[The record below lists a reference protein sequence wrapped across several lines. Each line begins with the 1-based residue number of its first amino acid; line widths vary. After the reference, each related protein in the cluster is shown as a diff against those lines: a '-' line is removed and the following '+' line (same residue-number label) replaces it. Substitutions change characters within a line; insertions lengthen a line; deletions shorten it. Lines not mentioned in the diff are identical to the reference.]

1 MIHRWTSSDVAE
13 SLEEFLE
20 PGKTYRLVEKSPE
33 PGYSYAEDVTFTVN
47 EDGTVDRVIMVDKPT
62 RIVLSKKKITNSE
75 ELPGAL
81 LQVVDKDGNVVEEW
95 ISTDKP
101 HEIVA
106 KLVVDESYVLREVRP
121 ADGWAYAEDVPFRVS
136 HDGTVDQVK
145 MEDKPT
151 HVVVSKKKITGK
163 EELPGCHL
171 VIKDKNGNVVDEW
184 TSSTIPHEIVAKLIA
199 GETYTLI
206 EIRPADGYS
215 VAESIEFTVSKD
227 GSVDMVEM
235 FDDVTHVEFGKVN
248 PNGTLLSGGQIQ
260 IKDLDGNVLVDFV
273 PDGTVYRVDG
283 VLKAG
288 ETYVIHEVSA
298 PGGYRVSEDQEFIMP
313 LGQET
318 KEIRFVN
325 FAINGGGGGGGT
337 TPGKRQLS
345 IRKYDPVN
353 QIGVAGAKLTV
364 YSADGSL
371 YLKGITDES
380 GYLTFAMPADG
391 TYTYQETEA
400 PAGYYLNPAVQYLY
414 IKDGKVTNPENRT
427 LYDYPNVEVILEK
440 KDSEDGTA
448 VPDTL
453 LQVTDPAGL
462 VVFHGRTDEAGACKV
477 PAGKAGT
484 YRIVEI
490 EPANGYERSE
500 APWQFLVSYD
510 GTIAGETTLYNEKI
524 DKRVG
529 IGRIYAHYESTNGS
543 SGSYGLGV
551 PDWLKQPKAGDTTDS
566 FKWYVLATIFAM
578 GAGGLVLIGRRK
590 GKKKD
595 DEA

>member
-1 MIHRWTSSDVAE
+1 
-13 SLEEFLE
+13 
-20 PGKTYRLVEKSPE
+20 
-33 PGYSYAEDVTFTVN
+33 
-47 EDGTVDRVIMVDKPT
+47 
-62 RIVLSKKKITNSE
+62 
-75 ELPGAL
+75 
-81 LQVVDKDGNVVEEW
+81 
-95 ISTDKP
+95 
-101 HEIVA
+101 
-106 KLVVDESYVLREVRP
+106 
-121 ADGWAYAEDVPFRVS
+121 
-136 HDGTVDQVK
+136 

-453 LQVTDPAGL
+453 LQVTDPAGQ

>member
-1 MIHRWTSSDVAE
+1 
-13 SLEEFLE
+13 
-20 PGKTYRLVEKSPE
+20 
-33 PGYSYAEDVTFTVN
+33 
-47 EDGTVDRVIMVDKPT
+47 MVD
-62 RIVLSKKKITNSE
+62 
-75 ELPGAL
+75 
-81 LQVVDKDGNVVEEW
+81 EW
-95 ISTDKP
+95 VSTDQP
-101 HEIVA
+101 HEIKE
-106 KLVVDESYVLREVRP
+106 KLIADEEYTLREIRP
-121 ADGWAYAEDVPFRVS
+121 ADGWAYAEDIPFKVS

-151 HVVVSKKKITGK
+151 HVVISKQEITGSK
-163 EELPGCHL
+163 ELPGCHL
-171 VIKDKNGNVVDEW
+171 VIKDKNGKVVDEW
-184 TSSTIPHEIVAKLIA
+184 TSSTTPHEIEAKLIA

-215 VAESIEFTVSKD
+215 VAENIEFTVSKD

-260 IKDLDGNVLVDFV
+260 IKDLNGNVLVDFV
-273 PDGTVYRVDG
+273 PDGTVYWIDG

-325 FAINGGGGGGGT
+325 YAISGGGGGGGT

-364 YSADGSL
+364 YTSDGSL

-380 GYLTFAMPADG
+380 GYLTFAMPVDG

-400 PAGYYLNPAVQYLY
+400 PAGYYLNSSVQYLY
-414 IKDGKVTNPENRT
+414 IKDGKVTNLENRT

-448 VPDTL
+448 VSDTL
-453 LQVTDPAGL
+453 LQVIDPDGQ
-462 VVFHGRTDEAGACKV
+462 VVFHGRTDETGVCKIL
-477 PAGKAGT
+477 AGKAGI

-510 GTIAGETTLYNEKI
+510 GTIAGETTLYNEKT
-524 DKRVG
+524 DKKVG

-566 FKWYVLATIFAM
+566 FKWYVLATIFVI

>member
-1 MIHRWTSSDVAE
+1 
-13 SLEEFLE
+13 
-20 PGKTYRLVEKSPE
+20 
-33 PGYSYAEDVTFTVN
+33 
-47 EDGTVDRVIMVDKPT
+47 
-62 RIVLSKKKITNSE
+62 
-75 ELPGAL
+75 
-81 LQVVDKDGNVVEEW
+81 
-95 ISTDKP
+95 
-101 HEIVA
+101 
-106 KLVVDESYVLREVRP
+106 
-121 ADGWAYAEDVPFRVS
+121 
-136 HDGTVDQVK
+136 
-145 MEDKPT
+145 
-151 HVVVSKKKITGK
+151 
-163 EELPGCHL
+163 
-171 VIKDKNGNVVDEW
+171 
-184 TSSTIPHEIVAKLIA
+184 
-199 GETYTLI
+199 
-206 EIRPADGYS
+206 
-215 VAESIEFTVSKD
+215 
-227 GSVDMVEM
+227 MVEM

-427 LYDYPNVEVILEK
+427 LYDYPNVEVILKK

-453 LQVTDPAGL
+453 LQVTDPAGQ

>member
-1 MIHRWTSSDVAE
+1 MERVKAITEDFLRVELRNTQPEVYYIPEGKILTPAAREYLQQRKIKVAAGGQPA
-13 SLEEFLE
+13 E
-20 PGKTYRLVEKSPE
+20 PAPAAAPAAQPVVPTVMCAPE
-33 PGYSYAEDVTFTVN
+33 PPKPKY
-47 EDGTVDRVIMVDKPT
+47 VDYETGAYYMEKP
-62 RIVLSKKKITNSE
+62 E
-75 ELPGAL
+75 
-81 LQVVDKDGNVVEEW
+81 
-95 ISTDKP
+95 
-101 HEIVA
+101 H
-106 KLVVDESYVLREVRP
+106 
-121 ADGWAYAEDVPFRVS
+121 
-136 HDGTVDQVK
+136 
-145 MEDKPT
+145 MT
-151 HVVVSKKKITGK
+151 H
-163 EELPGCHL
+163 L
-171 VIKDKNGNVVDEW
+171 
-184 TSSTIPHEIVAKLIA
+184 
-199 GETYTLI
+199 Y
-206 EIRPADGYS
+206 
-215 VAESIEFTVSKD
+215 
-227 GSVDMVEM
+227 
-235 FDDVTHVEFGKVN
+235 
-248 PNGTLLSGGQIQ
+248 
-260 IKDLDGNVLVDFV
+260 GNVLVDFV
-273 PDGTVYRVDG
+273 PDGTVYRIDG

-337 TPGKRQLS
+337 SPGKRQLS

-353 QIGVAGAKLTV
+353 QIGVAGAELTV
-364 YSADGSL
+364 YSVDGSL

-380 GYLTFAMPADG
+380 GYLIFTMPTDG

-400 PAGYYLNPAVQYLY
+400 PAGYYLNPTVQYLY

-453 LQVTDPAGL
+453 LQVTDPDGQ
-462 VVFHGRTDEAGACKV
+462 VVFHGRTDETGECKV
-477 PAGKAGT
+477 LAGKAGT

-510 GTIAGETTLYNEKI
+510 GTIAGETTLYNEKT
-524 DKRVG
+524 DKKVG

-566 FKWYVLATIFAM
+566 FKWYVLATIFAI
-578 GAGGLVLIGRRK
+578 GAGGLVFIGRRK

>member
-1 MIHRWTSSDVAE
+1 
-13 SLEEFLE
+13 
-20 PGKTYRLVEKSPE
+20 
-33 PGYSYAEDVTFTVN
+33 
-47 EDGTVDRVIMVDKPT
+47 
-62 RIVLSKKKITNSE
+62 
-75 ELPGAL
+75 
-81 LQVVDKDGNVVEEW
+81 
-95 ISTDKP
+95 
-101 HEIVA
+101 
-106 KLVVDESYVLREVRP
+106 
-121 ADGWAYAEDVPFRVS
+121 
-136 HDGTVDQVK
+136 
-145 MEDKPT
+145 
-151 HVVVSKKKITGK
+151 
-163 EELPGCHL
+163 
-171 VIKDKNGNVVDEW
+171 
-184 TSSTIPHEIVAKLIA
+184 
-199 GETYTLI
+199 
-206 EIRPADGYS
+206 
-215 VAESIEFTVSKD
+215 
-227 GSVDMVEM
+227 
-235 FDDVTHVEFGKVN
+235 
-248 PNGTLLSGGQIQ
+248 
-260 IKDLDGNVLVDFV
+260 
-273 PDGTVYRVDG
+273 
-283 VLKAG
+283 
-288 ETYVIHEVSA
+288 
-298 PGGYRVSEDQEFIMP
+298 MP

-325 FAINGGGGGGGT
+325 YAISSGGGGGGT

-353 QIGVAGAKLTV
+353 QIGVAGAELTV
-364 YSADGSL
+364 YSVDGSL

-380 GYLTFAMPADG
+380 GYLIFTMPTDG

-400 PAGYYLNPAVQYLY
+400 PAGYYLNPTVQYLY

-453 LQVTDPAGL
+453 LQVTDPDGQ
-462 VVFHGRTDEAGACKV
+462 VVFHGRTDETGECKV
-477 PAGKAGT
+477 LAGKAGT

-490 EPANGYERSE
+490 EPANGYELSE

-510 GTIAGETTLYNEKI
+510 GTIAGETTLYNEKT
-524 DKRVG
+524 DKKVG

-566 FKWYVLATIFAM
+566 FKWYVLATIFAI

>member
-1 MIHRWTSSDVAE
+1 M
-13 SLEEFLE
+13 
-20 PGKTYRLVEKSPE
+20 
-33 PGYSYAEDVTFTVN
+33 
-47 EDGTVDRVIMVDKPT
+47 
-62 RIVLSKKKITNSE
+62 
-75 ELPGAL
+75 
-81 LQVVDKDGNVVEEW
+81 LQVIDKNGNVVDEW
-95 ISTDKP
+95 FSTDQP
-101 HEIVA
+101 HEIKE
-106 KLVVDESYVLREVRP
+106 KLIADEEYTLREVRP
-121 ADGWAYAEDVPFRVS
+121 ADGWAYAEDIPFKVS

-353 QIGVAGAKLTV
+353 QIGVAGAKLLFTV
-364 YSADGSL
+364 RRAVF
-371 YLKGITDES
+371 KR
-380 GYLTFAMPADG
+380 
-391 TYTYQETEA
+391 
-400 PAGYYLNPAVQYLY
+400 YY
-414 IKDGKVTNPENRT
+414 G
-427 LYDYPNVEVILEK
+427 
-440 KDSEDGTA
+440 
-448 VPDTL
+448 
-453 LQVTDPAGL
+453 
-462 VVFHGRTDEAGACKV
+462 
-477 PAGKAGT
+477 
-484 YRIVEI
+484 
-490 EPANGYERSE
+490 
-500 APWQFLVSYD
+500 
-510 GTIAGETTLYNEKI
+510 
-524 DKRVG
+524 
-529 IGRIYAHYESTNGS
+529 
-543 SGSYGLGV
+543 
-551 PDWLKQPKAGDTTDS
+551 
-566 FKWYVLATIFAM
+566 
-578 GAGGLVLIGRRK
+578 
-590 GKKKD
+590 
-595 DEA
+595 

>member
-1 MIHRWTSSDVAE
+1 
-13 SLEEFLE
+13 
-20 PGKTYRLVEKSPE
+20 
-33 PGYSYAEDVTFTVN
+33 
-47 EDGTVDRVIMVDKPT
+47 
-62 RIVLSKKKITNSE
+62 
-75 ELPGAL
+75 
-81 LQVVDKDGNVVEEW
+81 
-95 ISTDKP
+95 
-101 HEIVA
+101 
-106 KLVVDESYVLREVRP
+106 
-121 ADGWAYAEDVPFRVS
+121 
-136 HDGTVDQVK
+136 

-171 VIKDKNGNVVDEW
+171 VIKDKNGNVDEW
-184 TSSTIPHEIVAKLIA
+184 TSSTTPHEIVAKLIA

-206 EIRPADGYS
+206 EIRPEDGYS
-215 VAESIEFTVSKD
+215 VAENIEFTVSKD
-227 GSVDMVEM
+227 GSIDMVEM

-248 PNGTLLSGGQIQ
+248 PNGTLLSGGRIQ
-260 IKDLDGNVLVDFV
+260 IKDLYGNVLVDFV
-273 PDGTVYRVDG
+273 PDGTVYRIDG

-325 FAINGGGGGGGT
+325 YAISSGGGGGGT

-353 QIGVAGAKLTV
+353 QIGVAGAELTV
-364 YSADGSL
+364 YSVDGSL

-380 GYLTFAMPADG
+380 GYLIFTMPTDG

-400 PAGYYLNPAVQYLY
+400 PAGYYLNPTVQYLY

-453 LQVTDPAGL
+453 LQVTDPAGQ

>member
-1 MIHRWTSSDVAE
+1 
-13 SLEEFLE
+13 
-20 PGKTYRLVEKSPE
+20 
-33 PGYSYAEDVTFTVN
+33 
-47 EDGTVDRVIMVDKPT
+47 
-62 RIVLSKKKITNSE
+62 
-75 ELPGAL
+75 
-81 LQVVDKDGNVVEEW
+81 
-95 ISTDKP
+95 
-101 HEIVA
+101 
-106 KLVVDESYVLREVRP
+106 
-121 ADGWAYAEDVPFRVS
+121 
-136 HDGTVDQVK
+136 
-145 MEDKPT
+145 
-151 HVVVSKKKITGK
+151 
-163 EELPGCHL
+163 
-171 VIKDKNGNVVDEW
+171 
-184 TSSTIPHEIVAKLIA
+184 
-199 GETYTLI
+199 
-206 EIRPADGYS
+206 
-215 VAESIEFTVSKD
+215 
-227 GSVDMVEM
+227 MVEM

-248 PNGTLLSGGQIQ
+248 PNGTLLSGGRIQ
-260 IKDLDGNVLVDFV
+260 IKDLYGNVLVDFV
-273 PDGTVYRVDG
+273 PDGTVYRIDG

-325 FAINGGGGGGGT
+325 YAISGGGGGGGT

-364 YSADGSL
+364 YTSDGSL

-380 GYLTFAMPADG
+380 GYLTFAMPVDG

-400 PAGYYLNPAVQYLY
+400 PAGYYLNSSVQYLY
-414 IKDGKVTNPENRT
+414 IKDGKVTNLENRT

-448 VPDTL
+448 VSDTL
-453 LQVTDPAGL
+453 LQVIDPDGQ
-462 VVFHGRTDEAGACKV
+462 VVFHGRTDETGVCKIL
-477 PAGKAGT
+477 AGKAGI

-510 GTIAGETTLYNEKI
+510 GTIAGETTLYNEKT
-524 DKRVG
+524 DKKVG

-566 FKWYVLATIFAM
+566 FKWYVLATIFAI